1 MALSFLALAF
11 TNQPTNAQVTASVGM
26 STITIQTNGDVTP
39 TSALIQRVGSTY
51 ILTENISGYNVLIQC
66 SNIVLDGA
74 GFGLQCTDCSGIGV
88 LMEAVANVTVQNLIV
103 EGFDVGVCVIN
114 SSDCTVQSSRLVN
127 NGAGLSLTTT
137 SGSTI
142 QQTDILQSRGNGIQI
157 QTCSGTI
164 IFQNTLTQNSICAIS
179 VANSS
184 GTKIV
189 ENTISSNARTAID
202 INMGS
207 SDSIVFRNTIAENNI
222 GLILTNST
230 QNIILGNTIQHN
242 TAFGIKLQENQANN
256 LVYSNNFIDN
266 SALYGF
272 QVSMP
277 WPNNPVQWDNGKA
290 GNYWSDY
297 QARYPNATQTSSA
310 VGDTAYFINE
320 NNMDHHPLWQPVTDP
335 QYPNNDLAF
344 LGINAESEASAFPIE
359 FVLVGVFVAAL
370 LVVFVIWFKKVK

>member
-1 MALSFLALAF
+1 LALSFLALA
-11 TNQPTNAQVTASVGM
+11 PTHQSANAQTA
-26 STITIQTNGDVTP
+26 TAPIATTAITIQTNGDVAP
-39 TSALIQRVGSTY
+39 ASAPIQRVGSTY
-51 ILTENISGYNVLIQC
+51 TLTANISGYNILIQR

-74 GFGLQCTDCSGIGV
+74 GFGLRCADGSGVGV
-88 LMEAVANVTVQNLIV
+88 LMEAVANVTVQNLTV
-103 EGFDVGVCVIN
+103 ERFYVGVSVIN
-114 SSDCTVQSSRLVN
+114 STDCTIKQN
-127 NGAGLSLTTT
+127 N
-137 SGSTI
+137 
-142 QQTDILQSRGNGIQI
+142 ILQSRGNGIQI
-157 QTCSGTI
+157 QTCNGII
-164 IFQNTLTQNSICAIS
+164 IFQNTLTQNSNCALS
-179 VANSS
+179 VATSS
-184 GTKIV
+184 ETKIV
-189 ENTISSNARTAID
+189 DNTISANPRTAIE

-207 SDSIVFRNTIAENNI
+207 SESVVFRNAIADNNI

-297 QARYPNATQTSSA
+297 QARYPNATQTSS

-335 QYPNNDLAF
+335 QYPNNDLAS
-344 LGINAESEASAFPIE
+344 LGISAASEASVFPTE
-359 FVLVGVFVAAL
+359 LVVVGVIVTGLVAAFL
-370 LVVFVIWFKKVK
+370 FWLKKCKQ